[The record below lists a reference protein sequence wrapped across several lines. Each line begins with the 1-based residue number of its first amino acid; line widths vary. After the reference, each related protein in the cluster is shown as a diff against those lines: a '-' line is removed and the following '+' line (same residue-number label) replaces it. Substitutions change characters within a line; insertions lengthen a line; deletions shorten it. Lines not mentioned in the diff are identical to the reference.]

1 MIRRFVC
8 IILATLAMFAAVS
21 AFGQTTYSTDTPFVC
36 NAASAHPVTS
46 FYQFTCR
53 GMTWKDASGNVLAE
67 YFIYGGYNE
76 AAVYATAPPVSFN
89 DFRNSTLQITS
100 FSQPANGNP
109 GTYSFDWTTVD
120 PNGVSHSGSASG
132 TWVDFV
138 ICGGRGCYW
147 HAPKLVS
154 NSITINN

>member
-1 MIRRFVC
+1 MKTALLV
-8 IILATLAMFAAVS
+8 LALAVS
-21 AFGQTTYSTDTPFVC
+21 AFGQTTYSTDTSFVC

-53 GMTWKDASGNVLAE
+53 GMNWKDSSGNVLAE
-67 YFIYGGYNE
+67 YFIYGYNVAVE
-76 AAVYATAPPVSFN
+76 ATVPPVAFN
-89 DFRNSTLQITS
+89 DFRQSTVQLTT
-100 FSQPANGNP
+100 FTQPANGNP
-109 GTYSFDWTTVD
+109 GTYGFDWTTVD
-120 PNGVSHSGSASG
+120 PSGVSHSGSASG

-147 HAPKLVS
+147 HAPKLLS